1 MVFFS
6 VVIPLYNKADYI
18 ENTIKSILDQTFA
31 DYEIIVVNDGS
42 TDESEAIVRRF
53 NDEKIQIFNQKNQG
67 VSAAR
72 NFGIEK
78 SKGKLIAFMD
88 ADDFWLPNHLQ
99 ELSDLYRDYPNCGL
113 YCSRHKIRISKNRF
127 QIPYY
132 EAIDNSFRGIVK
144 DYFLSNKPFRITW
157 TSSLAIPKE
166 ILENIGGFT
175 PEVTNGQDLELWTKI
190 GIKYPVALT
199 NKTTAV
205 YNFNIENSLAK
216 NKINSKVLMN
226 FEQFKILEKDN
237 PSLKKFLDLYR
248 IEYGLHYYISGNKT
262 QKNFYFQ
269 DVDPE
274 NIPLNVRFLLKVPPF
289 ILRSLLKLKRKLK
302 QSGIDFSIYD

>member
-1 MVFFS
+1 MAFFS
-6 VVIPLYNKADYI
+6 IIIPLYNKENFI
-18 ENTIKSILDQTFA
+18 KNTIQSVLSQTFA

-132 EAIDNSFRGIVK
+132 DAIDSSFRGILK

-166 ILENIGGFT
+166 ILESIGGFT
-175 PEVTNGQDLELWTKI
+175 LEVTNGQDLELWTKI

-199 NKTTAV
+199 NKTTAI

-226 FEQFKILEKDN
+226 FEQFKIFEKDN
-237 PSLKKFLDLYR
+237 FSLKKFLDLYR
-248 IEYGLHYYISGNKT
+248 IEYGLHYYISGDKAK
-262 QKNFYFQ
+262 KNFYFQ

-274 NIPLNVRFLLKVPPF
+274 NIPLNVRILLKVPPF